1 MSAHVVCDSCHR
13 TETWTPSGD
22 GWAVSVDQ
30 VGGARRPSVLA
41 QRARGLTALRAATGG
56 PRVVGVC
63 EACGQLLT
71 TVDEGP
77 PMVPVRIDTP
87 DGPLLIEGAT
97 ISGPSGLT
105 VVDLATAFLEQHFPT
120 PREPLL
126 PQLARGVFMMWLL
139 GVLIIWLLAFS
150 AVVALLSN
158 LGSPAPAAITGTRD
172 WEHPATPSQAPP
184 P

>member
-1 MSAHVVCDSCHR
+1 MIAHVVCDTCHR
-13 TETWTPSGD
+13 SETWTSSEV
-22 GWAVSVDQ
+22 GWAVSVEQ
-30 VGGARRPSVLA
+30 SGGARRPTVLP
-41 QRARGLTALRAATGG
+41 QRARGLTAIRGATGG

-71 TVDEGP
+71 TKDDGP
-77 PMVPVRIDTP
+77 AVVVVRIDTP
-87 DGPLLIEGAT
+87 DGPLQVDGSVIT
-97 ISGPSGLT
+97 GPAGLT
-105 VVDLATAFLEQHFPT
+105 GAEMATAFLERHFPT

-126 PQLARGVFMMWLL
+126 PQIARGVFMMWLL
-139 GVLIIWLLAFS
+139 GVLVIWLLAFS

-172 WEHPATPSQAPP
+172 WEHHEAPAPAPP

>member
-1 MSAHVVCDSCHR
+1 MTAHVVCDTCHR
-13 TETWTPSGD
+13 TETWTPSAG
-22 GWAVSVDQ
+22 GWAVAVHQ
-30 VGGARRPSVLA
+30 PGGARRPSVLP

-71 TVDEGP
+71 TRDDGP
-77 PMVPVRIDTP
+77 PAVPVRIDTP
-87 DGPLLIEGAT
+87 DGPLQIDGAV

-105 VVDLATAFLEQHFPT
+105 GAEMATAFLEQHFPT

-126 PQLARGVFMMWLL
+126 PQIARSVFMMWLL
-139 GVLIIWLLAFS
+139 GVLVIWLLAFS

-158 LGSPAPAAITGTRD
+158 LGSPAPAAITGERD
-172 WEHPATPSQAPP
+172 WERHEAPADPPAP
-184 P
+184 